1 MSRVIHVTSGHR
13 SKLLAF
19 ARADDV
25 HMETQ
30 MLARSWLRTS
40 VIVGAAS
47 ILVAGCATRGALQKA
62 MTEQR
67 TALAAER
74 TERVAADSATQQDV
88 AGLRN
93 DQQSLRTELQS
104 LRNDLQSLK
113 TEFGAKIA
121 VLETG
126 IQFAMPVNFAF
137 DQAFVRDQDRAAL
150 ARFAQVAQRYYQG
163 ALITVE
169 GFADPA
175 GGTQYNLE
183 LSRRRAEAVKSY
195 IVAQGTPAQLIK
207 TVGYGKTR
215 LVVPGASGDDRGA
228 ESNRRVVFVVESK
241 GQVSVPVALLDQQE
255 KR

>member
-1 MSRVIHVTSGHR
+1 
-13 SKLLAF
+13 
-19 ARADDV
+19 
-25 HMETQ
+25 

-40 VIVGAAS
+40 VIAGATA
-47 ILVAGCATRGALQKA
+47 LLAAGCATRGALQKA
-62 MTEQR
+62 MAEQR
-67 TALAAER
+67 TALAGER
-74 TERVAADSATQQDV
+74 TERMAADSATQQDV
-88 AGLRN
+88 AALRN

-137 DQAFVRDQDRAAL
+137 DQAYVRDQDRAAL

-163 ALITVE
+163 SLITVE

-175 GGTQYNLE
+175 GSTQYNLD

-195 IVAQGTPAQLIK
+195 LVTQGTP
-207 TVGYGKTR
+207 
-215 LVVPGASGDDRGA
+215 
-228 ESNRRVVFVVESK
+228 E
-241 GQVSVPVALLDQQE
+241 
-255 KR
+255 

>member
-1 MSRVIHVTSGHR
+1 
-13 SKLLAF
+13 
-19 ARADDV
+19 
-25 HMETQ
+25 
-30 MLARSWLRTS
+30 MLARTWLRTS
-40 VIVGAAS
+40 VIAGAGAV
-47 ILVAGCATRGALQKA
+47 LVTGCATRGALQKA

-74 TERVAADSATQQDV
+74 GERQAADSATQQDLV
-88 AGLRN
+88 ALRN

-104 LRNDLQSLK
+104 LRNDLQGLR

-137 DQAFVRDQDRAAL
+137 DQAFVREQDRAAL
-150 ARFAQVAQRYYQG
+150 TRFAQVAQRYYPG
-163 ALITVE
+163 SLITVE

-175 GGTQYNLE
+175 GSTQYNLD
-183 LSRRRAEAVKSY
+183 LSRRRAEAVKGFLVS
-195 IVAQGTPAQLIK
+195 QGTPDQLVK

-215 LVVPGASGDDRGA
+215 LVVPGASRDQRGA

-241 GQVSVPVALLDQQE
+241 GQLSVPVALLDQSE

>member
-1 MSRVIHVTSGHR
+1 
-13 SKLLAF
+13 
-19 ARADDV
+19 
-25 HMETQ
+25 METL

-40 VIVGAAS
+40 VIAGAAS
-47 ILVAGCATRGALQKA
+47 LLVAGCATRGALQKA

-67 TALAAER
+67 TALGAER

-88 AGLRN
+88 ASLRN
-93 DQQSLRTELQS
+93 DQQSLRTELQA
-104 LRNDLQSLK
+104 LRNDLQGLR

-121 VLETG
+121 MVETG
-126 IQFAMPVNFAF
+126 MQFALPVNFDF
-137 DQAFVRDQDRAAL
+137 DQAFVRDRDRAAL
-150 ARFAQVAQRYYQG
+150 GRFAQVTQHYYPG
-163 ALITVE
+163 SLITVE

-175 GGTQYNLE
+175 GGPQYNLE
-183 LSRRRAEAVKSY
+183 LSRRRAESVKSY
-195 IVAQGTPAQLIK
+195 LGAQGTPAQLVK

-215 LVVPGASGDDRGA
+215 LVVPGASRDDRGA

>member
-1 MSRVIHVTSGHR
+1 
-13 SKLLAF
+13 
-19 ARADDV
+19 
-25 HMETQ
+25 
-30 MLARSWLRTS
+30 MLVRTWLRTS
-40 VIVGAAS
+40 VIAGAAS
-47 ILVAGCATRGALQKA
+47 LSVAGCATRGALQKA

-67 TALAAER
+67 NALAGER

-88 AGLRN
+88 TALRN
-93 DQQSLRTELQS
+93 DQQSLRSELQS

-121 VLETG
+121 VLENG
-126 IQFAMPVNFAF
+126 IQFAMPVTFAF

-163 ALITVE
+163 SLITVE

-175 GGTQYNLE
+175 GSTQYNLD

-195 IVAQGTPAQLIK
+195 LVAQGTPDQLVK
-207 TVGYGKTR
+207 TVGYGKSR
-215 LVVPGASGDDRGA
+215 FVVPGAWGDQRGA

-241 GQVSVPVALLDQQE
+241 GQLSVPVALLDNQE